1 MVLDKCIEIHKKNNR
16 FRFVNKEVLKEFLQS
31 EFHEKINSK
40 ARKNEIEEIA
50 YSYLS
55 PKTVELFT

>member
-40 ARKNEIEEIA
+40 ARKNEIE
-50 YSYLS
+50 
-55 PKTVELFT
+55 